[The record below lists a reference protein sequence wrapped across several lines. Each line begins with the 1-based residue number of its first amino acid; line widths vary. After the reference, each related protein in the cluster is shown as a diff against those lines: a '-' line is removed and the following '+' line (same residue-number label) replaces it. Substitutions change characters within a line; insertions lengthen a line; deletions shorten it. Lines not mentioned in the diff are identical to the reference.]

1 MRKKTA
7 LLLAL
12 LTVLSALCACGAQPT
27 KAENPVSF
35 YYCDF
40 SASHGGGDG
49 VLACE
54 TVDLGGSDVELETLL
69 SRYFRGPQSP
79 ELSSPFPEG
88 LCCEKMQLDGETL
101 SLWLSEE
108 YSELSGVWLSLTNAC
123 LVRTLTQFS
132 FVSSVRI
139 ENGGMLTAQTDAPL
153 TEDSFLFAD
162 TSVLHPEQTVTLWLV
177 DAESGLLRA
186 QSTSIS
192 VEDTARLPAQTLE
205 ALFAASTYFPEGTAC
220 VELSVQ
226 GGFCVAV
233 LSEAFLQCEENPD
246 AALLAV
252 RSVVA
257 TLCALEQIERV
268 QLSVQ
273 GGEIAGL
280 DLADPMQPQEEWY
293 ARSE

>member
-1 MRKKTA
+1 MRRKTA

-12 LTVLSALCACGAQPT
+12 LLTASALSACGAQPVR
-27 KAENPVSF
+27 AENPVSF

-40 SASHGGGDG
+40 SSSHGGEDG
-49 VLACE
+49 ALAYE
-54 TVDLGGSDVELETLL
+54 TVDLGGSSVVLETLL
-69 SRYFRGPQSP
+69 RQYFRGPQSP
-79 ELSSPFPEG
+79 ELSAPFPKG
-88 LCCEKMQLDGETL
+88 LYCEKMQLDGDVL
-101 SLWLSEE
+101 SLWLSEA
-108 YSELSGVWLSLTNAC
+108 YSELSGVRLSLTNAC

-132 FVSSVRI
+132 FISSVRI

-153 TEDSFLFAD
+153 TKDSFLFAD
-162 TSVLHPEQTVTLWLV
+162 TSVLHPEQTVTLWLA
-177 DAESGLLRA
+177 DAESGFLRA
-186 QSTSIS
+186 QHASIS

-205 ALFAASTYFPEGTAC
+205 TLFATSGYFPEGTAC

-233 LSEAFLQCEENPD
+233 LSEAFLRCDENPD

-252 RSVVA
+252 RSIVA

-268 QLSVQ
+268 QLSIQ

-280 DLADPMQPQEEWY
+280 NLANPMQPQTEWY
-293 ARSE
+293 AQSE